1 MIIGIDA
8 SRANKENKT
17 GTEWYAYNVLQELK
31 RIIPPEDKV
40 ILYSKNEL
48 KGDLA
53 ILPNNFSNKILKW
66 PPRFLWTQL
75 RLSWEVFFYRPDV
88 LFIPAHTIPL
98 LSPKKTVTTLHDVGF
113 EEFHELYSRNPIG
126 PDNKLLNF
134 IFGVA
139 FLILTLGRY
148 KNNEL
153 EYHRWSARLAL
164 KKAKRVITISDFSV
178 NEIKK
183 HFKVDNDKLVNV
195 YNSYN
200 TIYRKIDNESEIK
213 NVLDVHSIK
222 DDFFLYIGRLEE
234 KKNTP
239 RLIEAFS
246 IFKKENKSDIKLVLV
261 GTHGYGYDRVK
272 NNIKKF
278 GLENDVIELG
288 WVENS
293 DLPYL
298 VNAAKVFCF
307 PSLYEGFGMPIIEAM
322 VCGTPVITSDFGAM
336 KEVAQDAALLVDSYN
351 PKELAS
357 GMSSIYLDKDL
368 SEKLVKKG
376 YERVKNFS
384 WKKTALKIKEVIYS
398 VAK

>member
-17 GTEWYAYNVLQELK
+17 GTEWYAYNVLEEFK
-31 RIIPPEDKV
+31 KIIPKEDQV
-40 ILYSKNEL
+40 ILYSKDKL
-48 KGDLA
+48 RGDLSK
-53 ILPNNFSNKILKW
+53 LPNNFSNKILRW
-66 PPRFLWTQL
+66 PPGFLWTQL
-75 RLSWEVFFYRPDV
+75 RLSWEVFFHKPDV

-113 EEFHELYSRNPIG
+113 EEFHELYSKKTIG
-126 PDNKLLNF
+126 PENFIINF
-134 IFGVA
+134 IFGIA
-139 FLILTLGRY
+139 FRILTLGKY

-164 KKAKRVITISDFSV
+164 EKAKKVITISDFSI

-183 HFKVDNDKLVNV
+183 HFNISGDKLVNV

-200 TIYRKIDNESEIK
+200 PIFRKISDESEINK
-213 NVLDVHSIK
+213 ILQKYNIK
-222 DDFFLYIGRLEE
+222 DNFFLYIGRLEE
-234 KKNTP
+234 KKNIP

-246 IFKKENKSDIKLVLV
+246 IFKKENFCDTKLVLV
-261 GTHGYGYDRVK
+261 GAQGFGYDRVK
-272 NNIKKF
+272 SNIIKYN
-278 GLENDVIELG
+278 LESEVIELG
-288 WVENS
+288 WIDNI

-298 VNAAKVFCF
+298 VNAAKIFCF

-336 KEVAQDAALLVDSYN
+336 KEVAKDAALLVDSYN
-351 PKELAS
+351 IKNIAD
-357 GMSSIYLDKDL
+357 GMSIIYNDNEL
-368 SEKLVKKG
+368 SEKLVQKG
-376 YERVKNFS
+376 FERVKSFS
-384 WKKTALKIKEVIYS
+384 WEKTASMIKEVIYN